1 MIIAQ
6 ISDTHIALDA
16 EDAEKRIWDFEA
28 VIADINL
35 LDPLPDLIVHTG
47 DIVHNGLPDE
57 YAKAVDILSEAKVPV
72 YAIVGNKDNR
82 THMRETFA
90 DFGFLSHHS
99 KFIDYMVDDLPVK
112 LIMLDT
118 LCPDSNMGDFC
129 PQRLKNLD
137 EMISGNQQKP
147 VAVFMHHPPC
157 ETYVGPHLIHFENRD
172 NMLNLRNMLKQT
184 GNVISIFCGHVHR
197 STVSNVHEIPVTV
210 MTAVATTLRWGE
222 YSSQMRSRPTYHI
235 HRFDKYSGFVTET
248 RIVGI

>member
-6 ISDTHIALDA
+6 ISDTHIALDV
-16 EDAEKRIWDFEA
+16 EDADKRIKDFES

-35 LDPLPDLIVHTG
+35 LDPIPDLIIHTG
-47 DIVHNGLPDE
+47 DIVHNGRRDE

-72 YAIVGNKDNR
+72 YAIVGNKDDR
-82 THMRETFA
+82 THMREAFA
-90 DFGFLSHHS
+90 DFGFLSTQS
-99 KFIDYMVDDLPVK
+99 EFIDYQVDDFPVK

-118 LCPDSNMGDFC
+118 LSLESNMGDFC
-129 PQRLKNLD
+129 SKRLKKFD
-137 EMISGNQQKP
+137 EMINSGTQKP

-157 ETYVGPHLIHFENRD
+157 EIHVGPNLIHFENPN
-172 NMLNLRNMLKQT
+172 NMLALCNVLKQT
-184 GNVISIFCGHVHR
+184 DNVTSIFCGHVHR
-197 STVSNVHEIPVTV
+197 STMSCVYEIPVTV

-222 YSSQMRSRPTYHI
+222 YSNQMRLHPTYQI